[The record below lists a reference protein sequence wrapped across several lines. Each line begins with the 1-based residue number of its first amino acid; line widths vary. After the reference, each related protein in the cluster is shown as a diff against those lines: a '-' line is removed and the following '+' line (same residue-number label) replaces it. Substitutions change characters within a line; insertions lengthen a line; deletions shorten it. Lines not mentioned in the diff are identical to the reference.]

1 MSNDQLAASIAA
13 HPILDNVGDLVR
25 LLSQLP
31 PDMALALDEHVRADP
46 AEPAQM
52 YTITPRLIGMADY
65 ETGTPRVVPG
75 LELGTVYIPSDG
87 DQAAQAAAAVRRDL
101 LPENDLARAQARI
114 EDGDLQAGLK
124 DLTGLLREAGRLLEE
139 SAKWLSRD
147 DTAVTSLQVEAD
159 RIGHAAARI
168 TRLADTVEVPE

>member
-1 MSNDQLAASIAA
+1 MSNDQLAAAIAG

-52 YTITPRLIGMADY
+52 YTVTPRLVSMVDY
-65 ETGTPRVVPG
+65 ETGTPQMVPG
-75 LELGTVYIPSDG
+75 LELGTVYVPADG
-87 DQAAQAAAAVRRDL
+87 DIGAQAAAAVRRDL
-101 LPENDLARAQARI
+101 LPENVLARAEARI

-124 DLTGLLREAGRLLEE
+124 DLTGLLREIGRLLGEG
-139 SAKWLSRD
+139 AKWLSRD
-147 DTAVTSLQVEAD
+147 DPAVASLQVEAD
-159 RIGHAAARI
+159 RIGHASARI
-168 TRLADTVEVPE
+168 AQLADTVEVPE

>member
-1 MSNDQLAASIAA
+1 MSNDHLRAVIAA
-13 HPILDNVGDLVR
+13 QPILDNVGDLVR

-31 PDMALALDEHVRADP
+31 TDMALALDEHVRVDP

-52 YTITPRLIGMADY
+52 YTITPRLVGMVDY
-65 ETGTPRVVPG
+65 ESGTPQMVPG

-87 DQAAQAAAAVRRDL
+87 DEATQAAAAVRRDL

-114 EDGDLQAGLK
+114 ENGDLQAGLK
-124 DLTGLLREAGRLLEE
+124 DLTGLLREVGHLLGE
-139 SAKWLSRD
+139 SAKWLARG

-159 RIGHAAARI
+159 RIGHAVARI
-168 TRLADTVEVPE
+168 TQLADTVEVPE